1 MKRRLTVMLGITLF
15 ILGASFVIRPKA
27 DEQVPYP
34 EGFRK
39 WTHIKTGLIG
49 PNSPGFKTT
58 GGFHHIYAN
67 DKAMQGYA
75 SGYFPQGSI
84 FVFDVI
90 EGIEAGGNTA
100 EGNRR
105 LVDVMMK
112 DSLRYPTTGG
122 WGYEEFKGSSKT
134 ERTLTEPVRTACF
147 NCHTKQTDY
156 IFSELR
162 D

>member
-1 MKRRLTVMLGITLF
+1 MKKSIIAAMV
-15 ILGASFVIRPKA
+15 ILLSVLIASFVIAPKA
-27 DEQVPYP
+27 DEPVPYP
-34 EGFRK
+34 DGFRK

-49 PNSPGFKTT
+49 PNSAGFKST

-75 SGYFPQGSI
+75 SGYFPQGSV
-84 FVFDVI
+84 FVFDLI
-90 EGIEAGGNTA
+90 EGIETDGNTA
-100 EGNRR
+100 EGKRR
-105 LVDVMMK
+105 QVDVMMK
-112 DSLRYPTTGG
+112 DSLRFPSTGG

-134 ERTLTEPVRTACF
+134 DRVLSETGRTGCF
-147 NCHTKQTDY
+147 SCHTKQADY

>member
-1 MKRRLTVMLGITLF
+1 MKRCLTVMLGITLV
-15 ILGASFVIRPKA
+15 ISAASFIIHPKA
-27 DEQVPYP
+27 DEPVPYP

-49 PNSPGFKTT
+49 PNSPAFKTT

-67 DKAMQGYA
+67 GKAMQGYA
-75 SGYFPQGSI
+75 SGHFPQGSV

-90 EGIEAGGNTA
+90 DGVEADGSTSEGKRNH
-100 EGNRR
+100 
-105 LVDVMMK
+105 VDVMIK
-112 DSLRYPTTGG
+112 DSLRYPSTGG

-134 ERTLTEPVRTACF
+134 ERMLTETVRTACY
-147 NCHTKQTDY
+147 NCHTRQADH

>member
-1 MKRRLTVMLGITLF
+1 MKRYSSVILSIT
-15 ILGASFVIRPKA
+15 ILIFGASFIIRAKA
-27 DEQVPYP
+27 DESVPYP

-49 PNSPGFKTT
+49 PASAAFKTT

-67 DKAMQGYA
+67 DKAMQGYT

-84 FVFDVI
+84 VVFDVI
-90 EGIEAGGNTA
+90 EGVEGDGNTA
-100 EGNRR
+100 EGKRR
-105 LVDVMMK
+105 HVDVMVK

-122 WGYEEFKGSSKT
+122 WGYEEFQGSSKT
-134 ERTLTEPVRTACF
+134 ERVLTETVRTACF
-147 NCHTKQTDY
+147 KCHTKQGDY

>member
-1 MKRRLTVMLGITLF
+1 MKKISTVILLIIIF
-15 ILGASFVIRPKA
+15 ISGVSFIIRPLP
-27 DEQVPYP
+27 DEPVPYP

-49 PNSPGFKTT
+49 PNSPAFKST

-67 DKAMQGYA
+67 AKAMEGYA

-90 EGIEAGGNTA
+90 EGTETDGSTIEGK
-100 EGNRR
+100 RR
-105 LVDVMMK
+105 HVDVMIK
-112 DSLRYPTTGG
+112 DSLRYTSTGG

-134 ERTLTEPVRTACF
+134 ERVLTETVRSACF
-147 NCHTKQTDY
+147 KCHTTQPDY
-156 IFSELR
+156 IFSDLR
-162 D
+162 E

>member
-1 MKRRLTVMLGITLF
+1 MKKIIVTAIIILLSVTGFSF
-15 ILGASFVIRPKA
+15 IIRPKA
-27 DEQVPYP
+27 DEPVPYP

-49 PNSPGFKTT
+49 PNNPAFKTT

-67 DKAMQGYA
+67 DKAMQGYT

-84 FVFDVI
+84 VVFDVI
-90 EGIEAGGNTA
+90 DGVEADGSTIEGKRNH
-100 EGNRR
+100 
-105 LVDVMMK
+105 VDVMMK
-112 DSLRYPTTGG
+112 DSLRYTTTGG
-122 WGYEEFKGSSKT
+122 WGYEEFKSSSKT
-134 ERTLTEPVRTACF
+134 ERMLTETVRTACY
-147 NCHTKQTDY
+147 NCHKKQADH

>member
-1 MKRRLTVMLGITLF
+1 MRKCITASLIILSTVM
-15 ILGASFVIRPKA
+15 GASFIIRPKT
-27 DEQVPYP
+27 DSPVPYP

-49 PNSPGFKTT
+49 PNSAAFKTA

-75 SGYFPQGSI
+75 SGNFPQGSV

-90 EGIEAGGNTA
+90 DGIEANGNTV
-100 EGNRR
+100 EGNRNH
-105 LVDVMMK
+105 VDVMVK

-134 ERTLTEPVRTACF
+134 ERLLTETVRTACF
-147 NCHTKQTDY
+147 NCHTKQGDY

>member
-1 MKRRLTVMLGITLF
+1 MKRLLIVIIGITAF
-15 ILGASFVIRPKA
+15 IVATGFIIRPKA
-27 DEQVPYP
+27 DEPVPYP

-49 PNSPGFKTT
+49 PNNPAFKTT

-67 DKAMQGYA
+67 DKAMQGYT

-84 FVFDVI
+84 VVFDVI
-90 EGIEAGGNTA
+90 DGVEADGSTIEGKRNH
-100 EGNRR
+100 
-105 LVDVMMK
+105 VDVMMK
-112 DSLRYPTTGG
+112 DSLRYTTTGG
-122 WGYEEFKGSSKT
+122 WGYEEFKSSSKT
-134 ERTLTEPVRTACF
+134 ERMLTETVRTACY
-147 NCHTKQTDY
+147 NCHKKQADH